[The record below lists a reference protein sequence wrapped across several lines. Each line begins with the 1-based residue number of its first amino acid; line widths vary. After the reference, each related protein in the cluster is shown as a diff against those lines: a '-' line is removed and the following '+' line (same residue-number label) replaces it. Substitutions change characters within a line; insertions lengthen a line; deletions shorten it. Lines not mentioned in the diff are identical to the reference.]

1 MRDRPLRIP
10 FLRSAAALCLVVLLA
25 SSCRLKS
32 SEQAVDGGQQKDRI
46 ALAEV
51 NGQVISR
58 SEFEAFVRLN
68 GGLDLAALDSGERID
83 MFHNMLTDYLISR
96 RADAEDVSLSEADLE
111 NAVQE
116 WMPQAEDRVAAQ
128 SLIQRFLRGQKLLRD
143 QVYAGIEVTPQETR
157 NYYNRN
163 YSSFEAGD
171 RIHLLEI
178 LVSDRPQ
185 AVRLKNELE
194 AGDMRAFREA
204 AQLYSQGASAASGG
218 DLGLVEKGSL
228 PAPFEEV
235 VFRLKPGE
243 ISDIFTS
250 GHGFHLFMV
259 EETIPRHQQK
269 YYEVQKEIYVR
280 LLAEKERRALDEF
293 LKQLIRDASISIY
306 DEELRSEWRKRYAET
321 RS

>member
-1 MRDRPLRIP
+1 MRDCPLRIP
-10 FLRSAAALCLVVLLA
+10 FPSMAVVLCLMLVA
-25 SSCRLKS
+25 SSCRMERAEPV
-32 SEQAVDGGQQKDRI
+32 SEGGQHRDRV

-51 NGQVISR
+51 DGQVISR

-68 GGLDLAALDSGERID
+68 GGLDLAALDSSERGE
-83 MFHNMLTDYLISR
+83 MFRSMLTEHLISL
-96 RADAEDVSLSEADLE
+96 RADAERVSLSEADLE
-111 NAVQE
+111 SAVQE
-116 WMPQAEDRVAAQ
+116 WMPHVEDRDAAENVMR
-128 SLIQRFLRGQKLLRD
+128 RFLKGQTLLRNH
-143 QVYAGIEVTPQETR
+143 VYAGIEVTPQETR

-178 LVSDRPQ
+178 LVADRSQ
-185 AVRLKNELE
+185 AVRLKTELE

-269 YYEVQKEIYVR
+269 YYEVQREIYVR

-306 DEELRSEWRKRYAET
+306 DEELRSEWRKRNAET